1 MKRKNK
7 RYIVFNLGFYVGIP
21 NYVCTI
27 ENKKSIRLFLENLGL
42 LNIKPDLTGLC
53 ASERKKVKE
62 IVGDGKDW
70 HYVLKMEYDV
80 AVQEFIKKFPRYL
93 FMLENLLK

>member
-1 MKRKNK
+1 MKRKKNK
-7 RYIVFNLGFYVGIP
+7 RYIVFDLGYYGQIP
-21 NYVCTI
+21 HYICTI

-53 ASERKKVKE
+53 YSERKKVKE

-70 HYVLKMEYDV
+70 HYILKMEYDV
-80 AVQEFIKKFPRYL
+80 AVKELREKINYFFYE
-93 FMLENLLK
+93 ENIMK

>member
-7 RYIVFNLGFYVGIP
+7 RYLVFSGSFGQTPQYI
-21 NYVCTI
+21 CTI
-27 ENKKSIRLFLENLGL
+27 VNKKSIRLFLEKLYL

-70 HYVLKMEYDV
+70 HYILKMEYDV
-80 AVQEFIKKFPRYL
+80 AVQEFIKKFPRYS
-93 FMLENLLK
+93 FEAENILK

>member
-7 RYIVFNLGFYVGIP
+7 RYIVFDLGSSKTTVFYL
-21 NYVCTI
+21 CTL
-27 ENKKSIRLFLENLGL
+27 ENKKSIRLFLEKLGL

-53 ASERKKVKE
+53 SSERKKVKE
-62 IVGDGKDW
+62 IVGDGKEF
-70 HYVLKMEYDV
+70 HYILKMEYDV

-93 FMLENLLK
+93 FEVENILK

>member
-7 RYIVFNLGFYVGIP
+7 RYIVFDLGFYNQNL
-21 NYVCTI
+21 NYICTL
-27 ENKKSIRLFLENLGL
+27 ENKKSIRLFLEKLQL

-70 HYVLKMEYDV
+70 HYILKMEYDV
-80 AVQEFIKKFPRYL
+80 AVQEISKKFPYL
-93 FMLENLLK
+93 DFAVENILK